1 MMKRHT
7 VADVMTR
14 RVVTVTEETGYKQI
28 VETLTNNAVS
38 AVPVVDADHRVVGV
52 VSEADL
58 LHKVDIA
65 GLEPHGW
72 PLERKRVRVAREKA
86 NADFARDLMTAP
98 PITVAEVDSVAV
110 AARLMDTERVKRLPV
125 VDADGRLVGVVSRSD
140 LLRPYLRSDEDLR
153 EEISQGVLL
162 RTMWMD
168 PREFTVAVD
177 QGIVTIRG
185 EVERSSTIP
194 ILVGIIRSVPGVVD
208 VIERV
213 SSRLDDDRETTA
225 SPPYIVA

>member
-1 MMKRHT
+1 MKRQT

-28 VETLTNNAVS
+28 VETLTSNAVS
-38 AVPVVDADHRVVGV
+38 AVPVVDADHHVVGV

-72 PLERKRVRVAREKA
+72 PLARKRTRIAREKSH
-86 NADFARDLMTAP
+86 ADFARELMTAP
-98 PITVAEVDSVAV
+98 AIMVAESDSVAI
-110 AARLMDTERVKRLPV
+110 AARIMDTERVKRLPV
-125 VDADGRLVGVVSRSD
+125 VDSQGRLVGIVSRSD
-140 LLRPYLRSDEDLR
+140 LLRPYLRSDSDLR
-153 EEISQGVLL
+153 EEIVHGVLL

-168 PREFTVAVD
+168 PREFTVTVD
-177 QGIVTIRG
+177 QGIVTVRG

-194 ILVGIIRSVPGVVD
+194 ILVGIIRSLPGVVD

-213 SSRLDDDRETTA
+213 SSRLDDDRELTVP
-225 SPPYIVA
+225 PPYIVA

>member
-1 MMKRHT
+1 MKRNT

-14 RVVTVTEETGYKQI
+14 RVATVTEETTYKQI
-28 VETLTNNAVS
+28 VETLTKNGVS
-38 AVPVVDADHRVVGV
+38 AVPVVDLDQHVIGV

-72 PLERKRVRVAREKA
+72 PLERKRTRIAREKA
-86 NADFARDLMTAP
+86 NADFAGDLMTVP
-98 PITVAEVDSVAV
+98 PITVTESDSVAV
-110 AARLMDTERVKRLPV
+110 AARLMDTEQVKRLPV
-125 VDADGRLVGVVSRSD
+125 VDSKGRLVGIVSRSD
-140 LLRPYLRSDEDLR
+140 LLRPYLRTDEDLR

-185 EVERSSTIP
+185 EVERSSSIP
-194 ILVGIIRSVPGVVD
+194 ILIGIIRSVPGVVD

-213 SSRLDDDRETTA
+213 SSRLDDDRQPTP
-225 SPPYIVA
+225 PPYIVA

>member
-1 MMKRHT
+1 MKRHT

-14 RVVTVTEETGYKQI
+14 RVATVTEEAGYKQI
-28 VETLTNNAVS
+28 VETLTKNAVS

-58 LHKVDIA
+58 IHKVDIV
-65 GLEPHGW
+65 GLEPTGW
-72 PLERKRVRVAREKA
+72 PLARKRVKVARAKA
-86 NADFARDLMTAP
+86 NADFARDLMTTP
-98 PITVAEVDSVAV
+98 PITIADGDSVGV

-125 VDADGRLVGVVSRSD
+125 VDSEGRLVGIVSRSD
-140 LLRPYLRSDEDLR
+140 LLRPYLRSDE
-153 EEISQGVLL
+153 EIRQEITVGVLL

-177 QGIVTIRG
+177 QGIVTIHG
-185 EVERSSTIP
+185 EVERSSTVP

-213 SSRLDDDRETTA
+213 SSRVDDDRETTVP
-225 SPPYIVA
+225 PPYIVA

>member
-1 MMKRHT
+1 MKRHT

-14 RVVTVTEETGYKQI
+14 RVATVTEETTYKQI
-28 VETLTNNAVS
+28 VETLTKNGVS
-38 AVPVVDADHRVVGV
+38 AVPVVDLDQHVIGV

-72 PLERKRVRVAREKA
+72 PLERKRTRIAREKA
-86 NADFARDLMTAP
+86 NADFAGDLMTVP
-98 PITVAEVDSVAV
+98 PITVTESDSVAV
-110 AARLMDTERVKRLPV
+110 AARLMDTEQVKRLPV
-125 VDADGRLVGVVSRSD
+125 VDSEGRLVGIVSRSD
-140 LLRPYLRSDEDLR
+140 LLRPYLRTDEDLR

-185 EVERSSTIP
+185 EVERSSSIP
-194 ILVGIIRSVPGVVD
+194 ILIGIIRSVPGVVD

-213 SSRLDDDRETTA
+213 SSRLDDDRQPTP
-225 SPPYIVA
+225 PPYIVA

>member
-1 MMKRHT
+1 MKRHT

-14 RVVTVTEETGYKQI
+14 RVATVTEETGYKQI
-28 VETLTNNAVS
+28 VETLTSNAVS
-38 AVPVVDADHRVVGV
+38 AVPVVDAGRRVVGV

-65 GLEPHGW
+65 GVEQHGW
-72 PLERKRVRVAREKA
+72 PLERKRVRIAREKA
-86 NADFARDLMTAP
+86 NADFARDLMSAP
-98 PITVAEVDSVAV
+98 PITVAETDPVAV

-125 VDADGRLVGVVSRSD
+125 VDSEGRLVGIVSRSD
-140 LLRPYLRSDEDLR
+140 LLRPYLRTDEDLR

-168 PREFTVAVD
+168 PREFTVTVD

-194 ILVGIIRSVPGVVD
+194 ILVGIVRSVPGVVD

-225 SPPYIVA
+225 QPYIVA

>member
-1 MMKRHT
+1 MKRHT

-14 RVVTVTEETGYKQI
+14 RVATVTEETTYKQI
-28 VETLTNNAVS
+28 VETLTKNGVS
-38 AVPVVDADHRVVGV
+38 AVPVVDLDQHVIGV

-72 PLERKRVRVAREKA
+72 PVERKRTRIAREKA
-86 NADFARDLMTAP
+86 NADFAGDLMTVP
-98 PITVAEVDSVAV
+98 PITVTESDSVAV
-110 AARLMDTERVKRLPV
+110 AARLMDTEQVKRLPV
-125 VDADGRLVGVVSRSD
+125 VDSKGRLVGIVSRSD
-140 LLRPYLRSDEDLR
+140 LLRPYLRTDEDLR

-185 EVERSSTIP
+185 EVERSSSIP
-194 ILVGIIRSVPGVVD
+194 ILIGIIRSVPGVVD

-213 SSRLDDDRETTA
+213 SSRLDDDRQPTP
-225 SPPYIVA
+225 PPYIVA

>member
-1 MMKRHT
+1 MKRHT

-14 RVVTVTEETGYKQI
+14 RVATVTEETTYKQI
-28 VETLTNNAVS
+28 VETLTKNGVS
-38 AVPVVDADHRVVGV
+38 AVPVVDLDQHVIGV

-72 PLERKRVRVAREKA
+72 PLERKRTRIAREKA
-86 NADFARDLMTAP
+86 NADFAGDLMTVP
-98 PITVAEVDSVAV
+98 PITVTESDSVAV
-110 AARLMDTERVKRLPV
+110 AARLMDTEQVKRLPV
-125 VDADGRLVGVVSRSD
+125 VDSKGRLVGIVSRSD
-140 LLRPYLRSDEDLR
+140 LLRPYLRTDEDLR

-185 EVERSSTIP
+185 EVERSSSIP
-194 ILVGIIRSVPGVVD
+194 ILIGIIRSVPGVVD

-213 SSRLDDDRETTA
+213 SSRLDDDRQPTP
-225 SPPYIVA
+225 PPYIVA

>member
-1 MMKRHT
+1 MKRHT

-14 RVVTVTEETGYKQI
+14 RVATVTEETTYKQI
-28 VETLTNNAVS
+28 VETLTKNGVS
-38 AVPVVDADHRVVGV
+38 AVPVVDLDQHVIGV

-72 PLERKRVRVAREKA
+72 PLERKRTRIGREKA
-86 NADFARDLMTAP
+86 NADFAGDLMTVP
-98 PITVAEVDSVAV
+98 PITVTESDSVAV
-110 AARLMDTERVKRLPV
+110 AARLMDTEQVKRLPV
-125 VDADGRLVGVVSRSD
+125 VDSKGRLVGIVSRSD
-140 LLRPYLRSDEDLR
+140 LLRPYLRTDEDLR

-185 EVERSSTIP
+185 EVERSSSIP
-194 ILVGIIRSVPGVVD
+194 ILIGIIRSVPGVVD

-213 SSRLDDDRETTA
+213 SSRLDDDRQPTP
-225 SPPYIVA
+225 PPYIVA

>member
-1 MMKRHT
+1 

-14 RVVTVTEETGYKQI
+14 RVATVTEETGYKQI
-28 VETLTNNAVS
+28 VETLTSNGVS
-38 AVPVVDADHRVVGV
+38 AVPVVDAGRHVVGV

-65 GLEPHGW
+65 GVESHGW
-72 PLERKRVRVAREKA
+72 SLERKRIRIARGKA

-98 PITVAEVDSVAV
+98 PITISETDPVAI

-125 VDADGRLVGVVSRSD
+125 VDSDGRLVGIVSRSD
-140 LLRPYLRSDEDLR
+140 LLRPYLRSDEELR
-153 EEISQGVLL
+153 EEISHGVLL

-168 PREFTVAVD
+168 PREFTVTVD

-213 SSRLDDDRETTA
+213 SSRLDNDRDTTVP
-225 SPPYIVA
+225 PPYIVA

>member
-1 MMKRHT
+1 MKQHT

-14 RVVTVTEETGYKQI
+14 RVATVTEETSYKQI

-38 AVPVVDADHRVVGV
+38 AVPVVDADNQVVGV

-58 LHKVDIA
+58 LHKVDIG

-72 PLERKRVRVAREKA
+72 PLERKRVRIAREKA

-98 PITVAEVDSVAV
+98 PITVSETDPVAI

-125 VDADGRLVGVVSRSD
+125 VDAEGRLVGIVSRSD

-162 RTMWMD
+162 HTMWLD

-213 SSRLDDDRETTA
+213 SSRFDEDRETTA
-225 SPPYIVA
+225 SPTYIVA

>member
-1 MMKRHT
+1 MKRHT

-14 RVVTVTEETGYKQI
+14 RVATVTEETTYKQI
-28 VETLTNNAVS
+28 VETLTKNGVS
-38 AVPVVDADHRVVGV
+38 AVPVVDLDQHVIGV

-58 LHKVDIA
+58 LHKVDTA
-65 GLEPHGW
+65 GLEPRGW
-72 PLERKRVRVAREKA
+72 PLERKRTRIAREKA
-86 NADFARDLMTAP
+86 NADFAGDLMTVP
-98 PITVAEVDSVAV
+98 PITVTESDSVAV
-110 AARLMDTERVKRLPV
+110 AARLMDTEQVKRLPV
-125 VDADGRLVGVVSRSD
+125 VDSKGRLVGIVSRSD
-140 LLRPYLRSDEDLR
+140 LLRPYLRTDEDLR

-185 EVERSSTIP
+185 EVERSSSIP
-194 ILVGIIRSVPGVVD
+194 ILIGIIRSVPGVVD

-213 SSRLDDDRETTA
+213 SSRLDDDRQPTP
-225 SPPYIVA
+225 PPYIVA

>member
-1 MMKRHT
+1 MKRHT

-14 RVVTVTEETGYKQI
+14 RVATVTEETTYKQI
-28 VETLTNNAVS
+28 VETLTTNGVS
-38 AVPVVDADHRVVGV
+38 AVPVVDPDHHVIGV

-72 PLERKRVRVAREKA
+72 PLERKRTRIAREKA
-86 NADFARDLMTAP
+86 NADFAGDLMTAP
-98 PITVAEVDSVAV
+98 PITVTESDPVAV

-125 VDADGRLVGVVSRSD
+125 VDSKGRLVGIVSRSD
-140 LLRPYLRSDEDLR
+140 LLRPYLRTDEDLR

-168 PREFTVAVD
+168 PRGFTVAVD

-208 VIERV
+208 VVERV
-213 SSRLDDDRETTA
+213 SSRLDDDRETT
-225 SPPYIVA
+225 VAPGTFVA

>member
-1 MMKRHT
+1 MKRHT

-14 RVVTVTEETGYKQI
+14 RVATVTEETTYKQI
-28 VETLTNNAVS
+28 VETLTKNGVS
-38 AVPVVDADHRVVGV
+38 AVPVVDLDQHVIGV

-72 PLERKRVRVAREKA
+72 PLERKRTRIAREKA
-86 NADFARDLMTAP
+86 NADFAGDLMTVP
-98 PITVAEVDSVAV
+98 PITVTESDSVAV
-110 AARLMDTERVKRLPV
+110 AARLMDTEQVKRLPV
-125 VDADGRLVGVVSRSD
+125 VDSEGRLVGIVSRSD
-140 LLRPYLRSDEDLR
+140 LLRPYLRTDEGLR

-185 EVERSSTIP
+185 EVERSSSIP
-194 ILVGIIRSVPGVVD
+194 ILIGIIRSVPGVVD

-213 SSRLDDDRETTA
+213 SSRLDDDRQPTP
-225 SPPYIVA
+225 PPYIVA

>member
-1 MMKRHT
+1 MKRHT

-14 RVVTVTEETGYKQI
+14 RVATVTEETTYKQI
-28 VETLTNNAVS
+28 VEALTKNGVS
-38 AVPVVDADHRVVGV
+38 AVPVVDLDQHVIGV

-72 PLERKRVRVAREKA
+72 PLERKRTRIAREKA
-86 NADFARDLMTAP
+86 NADFAGDLMTVP
-98 PITVAEVDSVAV
+98 PITVTESDSVAV
-110 AARLMDTERVKRLPV
+110 AARLMDTEQVKRLPV
-125 VDADGRLVGVVSRSD
+125 VDSKGRLVGIVSRSD
-140 LLRPYLRSDEDLR
+140 LLRPYLRTDEDLR

-185 EVERSSTIP
+185 EVERSSSIP
-194 ILVGIIRSVPGVVD
+194 ILIGIIRSVPGVVD

-213 SSRLDDDRETTA
+213 SSRLDDDRQPTP
-225 SPPYIVA
+225 PPYIVA